1 VTADAGTRWLL
12 AIAATCVAALGVAL
26 VAQHGYDMRPCPW
39 CILQR
44 LIYVAIA
51 LACGVAAFVARPAR
65 LALTATA
72 LVLAGLGVVAAVYQ
86 HQVAAQQFSCGLT
99 LADRIITAL
108 GIETLAPALFGVTAS
123 CADAAV
129 SMLGVPFE
137 YWSLA
142 LYALLAA
149 ALAWVLRHGTR
160 SRDTLVR

>member
-1 VTADAGTRWLL
+1 MTRSLPSRWLL
-12 AIAATCVAALGVAL
+12 VIAAACIAALGVAL

-44 LIYVAIA
+44 LLYVLIA
-51 LACGVAAFVARPAR
+51 LVCLLAAWGARPVRPALGAVALLLAVLGIVAAI
-65 LALTATA
+65 
-72 LVLAGLGVVAAVYQ
+72 YQ

-108 GIETLAPALFGVTAS
+108 RLESLAPALFGVTAS

-129 SMLGVPFE
+129 SVFGVPFE

-142 LYALLAA
+142 LFVLLAA
-149 ALAWVLRHGTR
+149 SLVWVLAQSR
-160 SRDTLVR
+160 SRD